1 MLNLLSLYWRRSLA
15 LIAVTMV
22 VFAASSYTAPIVA
35 DSAENSANVPEAFL
49 LRCRAR
55 GLDTKT
61 CREGFTRAK
70 QTRGLDN
77 ARAMMSKCRLT
88 GRNAQTCQ
96 RLINASFKS
105 PNSRMVNKVK
115 AHCLRNNIKKNQC
128 RALIADKMGG
138 GNDQSQRL
146 MARCTATGLNQLQC
160 KKRLDIATRRLGS
173 R

>member
-1 MLNLLSLYWRRSLA
+1 MLNLLNLCWQKSLI
-15 LIAVTMV
+15 LITITMV
-22 VFAASSYTAPIVA
+22 FFSASSYMAPVVTY
-35 DSAENSANVPEAFL
+35 SAENSANVPEAFL

-70 QTRGLDN
+70 QTKGLDN

-88 GRNAQTCQ
+88 GRNAKTCQ

-105 PNSRMVNKVK
+105 PNSRMVNQVK

-138 GNDQSQRL
+138 GNDQTQRL
-146 MARCTATGLNQLQC
+146 MARCTSTGLNQLEC
-160 KKRLDIATRRLGS
+160 KNRMDVAIRRLG
-173 R
+173 RR

>member
-1 MLNLLSLYWRRSLA
+1 MLNLLNLYWQKN
-15 LIAVTMV
+15 LILITVTLV
-22 VFAASSYTAPIVA
+22 FFAASSYSAPVVTY
-35 DSAENSANVPEAFL
+35 SAENSANVPEAFL
-49 LRCRAR
+49 LRCLAR

-61 CREGFTRAK
+61 CREGFTRARQK
-70 QTRGLDN
+70 KGLDS

-105 PNSRMVNKVK
+105 PNAHMVNKVK

-138 GNDQSQRL
+138 GNEQTQKL
-146 MARCTATGLNQLQC
+146 MARCTSTGLNQLEC
-160 KKRLDIATRRLGS
+160 KNRLDVATRRLGG

>member
-1 MLNLLSLYWRRSLA
+1 MLNLLNLYWQKGLP
-15 LIAVTMV
+15 LIAVTMAV
-22 VFAASSYTAPIVA
+22 IAASSYTAPVVA
-35 DSAENSANVPEAFL
+35 YSAENFTHVPEAFL

-55 GLDTKT
+55 GLDVKT

-70 QTRGLDN
+70 QTKGLDN

-115 AHCLRNNIKKNQC
+115 AHCLRNNSKKNQC

-138 GNDQSQRL
+138 GNDQTQRL
-146 MARCTATGLNQLQC
+146 MARCTSTGLNQLEC
-160 KKRLDIATRRLGS
+160 KNRMDVATRRLGS

>member
-1 MLNLLSLYWRRSLA
+1 MLNLLNLYWRRSLT

-22 VFAASSYTAPIVA
+22 VFAASSYTAPVVA
-35 DSAENSANVPEAFL
+35 YSAENSANVPEAFL

-55 GLDTKT
+55 GLDVKT

-70 QTRGLDN
+70 QTEGLDN
-77 ARAMMSKCRLT
+77 ARALMSKCRLT
-88 GRNAQTCQ
+88 GRDAQTCQ
-96 RLINASFKS
+96 RLIKASFKA
-105 PNSRMVNKVK
+105 PNSLMVNKVK

-138 GNDQSQRL
+138 GNDQTQKL
-146 MARCTATGLNQLQC
+146 MARCTSTGLNQLEC
-160 KKRLDIATRRLGS
+160 KKRMDVATRRLGS

>member
-1 MLNLLSLYWRRSLA
+1 MLNLLNLYWQKGLP
-15 LIAVTMV
+15 LIAVTMAV
-22 VFAASSYTAPIVA
+22 IAASSYTAPVVA
-35 DSAENSANVPEAFL
+35 YSAENFAHVPEAFL

-55 GLDTKT
+55 GLDVKT

-70 QTRGLDN
+70 QTKGLDN

-138 GNDQSQRL
+138 GNDQTQRL
-146 MARCTATGLNQLQC
+146 MARCTSTGLNQLEC
-160 KKRLDIATRRLGS
+160 KNRLDVAIRRLG
-173 R
+173 RR